1 MYLNEGFKNRCYVVS
16 KMHLDKKLKLKLKRM
31 QIVEGSK
38 IQIIQKNKPY
48 PFLIEYQMKR
58 IAFSQ
63 KIAEKIEVIPCD

>member
-1 MYLNEGFKNRCYVVS
+1 MYLNEGFKNRFYIVS
-16 KMHLDKKLKLKLKRM
+16 KMHLDKKIKLKLNRM
-31 QIVEGSK
+31 QLLEGSK

-48 PFLIEYQMKR
+48 PFLIECAYQR